1 MSKDQIAY
9 PNLRAEMARKGVRI
23 QDIAR
28 KMGVGRDTV
37 GAKLSLKRK
46 ISLDEAIT
54 IADTF
59 FPEQDFRFL
68 FQTQIGRDAA
78 NTPRERRRNI

>member
-46 ISLDEAIT
+46 ISLDEALI
-54 IADTF
+54 IADNF
-59 FPEQDFRFL
+59 FPGQDLKYLFR
-68 FQTQIGRDAA
+68 TAA
-78 NTPRERRRNI
+78 QVERSAAITPPDL